1 MGGVCGGSL
10 ALYYFVGL
18 TGYLMFGAS
27 GIIHCGKRLPTC
39 LATHHT
45 INMVDYGEWSFG
57 NRSPC

>member
-1 MGGVCGGSL
+1 MMGGVCGGSL

-39 LATHHT
+39 L
-45 INMVDYGEWSFG
+45 
-57 NRSPC
+57 